1 MGGEMTRATFVAY
14 TPLGYNRMLAEL
26 RQIAHESIPAGH
38 SLVVTVEVDDGPT
51 AKMRGKFHAM
61 CGDIAEAM
69 PPMYGEKRT
78 LEDWKSVFIGAVEKQ
93 RWLVGLDGALVP
105 SRKSSENMSRKKYC
119 DLIMTAQVFGDE
131 HSVQWSDRASEDAT

>member
-1 MGGEMTRATFVAY
+1 MTRATFVAY
-14 TPLGYNRMLAEL
+14 TPMGYNRMLAEL
-26 RQIAHESIPAGH
+26 RLIAHESIPAGN

-61 CGDIAEAM
+61 CGDVAKALPVWHSTKM
-69 PPMYGEKRT
+69 SLDR
-78 LEDWKSVFIGAVEKQ
+78 WKAVFIGAVEQ
-93 RWLVGLDGALVP
+93 QEWIPGLDGRAVP
-105 SRKSSENMSRKKYC
+105 YRKSSENMSRKKYC